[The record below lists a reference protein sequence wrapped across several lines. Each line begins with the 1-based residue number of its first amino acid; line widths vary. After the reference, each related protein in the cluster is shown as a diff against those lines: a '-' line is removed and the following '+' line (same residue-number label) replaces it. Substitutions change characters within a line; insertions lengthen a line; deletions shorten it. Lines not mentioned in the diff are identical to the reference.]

1 MLVFIAAQLTG
12 RKAKEWLNVKG
23 HTHVSVGKKRQHI
36 DRLLRAYYKNRVVL
50 LRCYGEESKTLVP

>member
-23 HTHVSVGKKRQHI
+23 YIHVSMERKGNIETEV
-36 DRLLRAYYKNRVVL
+36 LRAYNKNRVVL